1 MADGLDGETFVRV
14 RLDVGQRLSRF
25 EVKIRRNQ
33 GKMKA
38 ADW

>member
-1 MADGLDGETFVRV
+1 MGDGLDGETFVRV

-25 EVKIRRNQ
+25 EVTIRRNHE
-33 GKMKA
+33 KMKA